1 MKIRTFILKIF
12 WLLLPKQFL
21 TKNMSSSISGV
32 IQNWVLLNIIS
43 QYRPKLKT
51 ISSDISNIVY
61 ELDFPDNK
69 TLIFKI
75 EYNPANGVE
84 FHFISTNIIHL
95 NTLTMVLNELTDG
108 LKNKA
113 QEIQA
118 YFEVQISQFNNNQ

>member
-1 MKIRTFILKIF
+1 
-12 WLLLPKQFL
+12 
-21 TKNMSSSISGV
+21 MSSSISGV